1 MRYLFTLLLL
11 CFGAM
16 IACSQDSLPYRHVP
30 EAPDQFSGG
39 AVAARIIDGLGF
51 RFYWATEGLRE
62 SDLAYKPSNDART
75 CEETIAH
82 IYEMSIIIANSATE
96 TANKRGQDKKL
107 PFVEM
112 RRQIL
117 ENLKK
122 ASDRLRMASD
132 LEMKNKK
139 IIFERNN
146 KVTEFPFWNQLN
158 GPIADCLWHT
168 GQLVS
173 FRRASGN
180 AMRSD
185 VNFFSGTAPD

>member
-1 MRYLFTLLLL
+1 MKHLFTLLLL
-11 CFGAM
+11 CCSTM
-16 IACSQDSLPYRHVP
+16 MACSQDSLPYRHVP
-30 EAPDQFSGG
+30 EAPDKFSAG

-62 SDLAYKPSNDART
+62 SDLSYKPSKDART
-75 CEETIAH
+75 SEETIAH
-82 IYEMSIIIANSATE
+82 IYEMSIIIANSATGI
-96 TANKRGQDKKL
+96 ANKRGQDKKL

-112 RRQIL
+112 RKQVL

-122 ASDRLRMASD
+122 ASDQLRIASD
-132 LEMKNKK
+132 HDMETKK

-146 KVTEFPFWNQLN
+146 RVTEFPFWNQLN
-158 GPIADCLWHT
+158 GPMADCLWHT

-185 VNFFSGTAPD
+185 INFFSGTAPE